1 MPRRTGQ
8 VETGRKVCA
17 DRPGDC
23 GFPQVS
29 GRLVGVGAASS
40 ERNMAGGTDRHCV
53 GAVAPAKASQ
63 IQELRLRRREQPNAQ
78 PDCGSSRK
86 IFGKSLRCEPK
97 CHSSPTDRNGR
108 RGEPSVGAGG
118 RPAVGLP
125 RKLRAHRSAD
135 RRYHGGNSMGTP
147 TSVATVIFRSQL
159 MQFDLMPVVPRDW
172 NIFSQNV

>member
-1 MPRRTGQ
+1 MPKRTGQ

-108 RGEPSVGAGG
+108 RGSRQSGPVAVQLSGSPGSCGHIEAQIVAITEVIRWAPRLLL
-118 RPAVGLP
+118 RP
-125 RKLRAHRSAD
+125 
-135 RRYHGGNSMGTP
+135 
-147 TSVATVIFRSQL
+147 
-159 MQFDLMPVVPRDW
+159 
-172 NIFSQNV
+172 